1 MLINGA
7 DDRPGITACSHAM
20 RPDVV
25 DKAMAGLVAQGRYVL
40 EWRRAGSGAGGGV
53 GVGVGVVE
61 EERCGGGSE
70 VGGGGGCERQAA
82 VGAFEES
89 LGRWIELEA
98 EREWTERELKE
109 GRGWMRRRMEEWG
122 RRGDALD
129 VDDDAASR
137 FSFEM

>member
-40 EWRRAGSGAGGGV
+40 EWRRAGAGGV
-53 GVGVGVVE
+53 GVGVG
-61 EERCGGGSE
+61 EERWGGASE

-98 EREWTERELKE
+98 EREWTERELRE

-122 RRGDALD
+122 RRGDDLD